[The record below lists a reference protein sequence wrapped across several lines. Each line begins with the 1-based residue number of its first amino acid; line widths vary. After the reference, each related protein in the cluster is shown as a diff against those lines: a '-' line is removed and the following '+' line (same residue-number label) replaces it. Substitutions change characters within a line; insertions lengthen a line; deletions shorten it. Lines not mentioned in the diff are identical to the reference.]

1 MIFAARS
8 ESIPEL
14 WDVILP
20 HLERFS
26 RETMLTTPADILCD
40 LMSGE
45 KQLWLV
51 EKNAQVVAVG
61 LTQIYL
67 TGRGNICAVWGACGD
82 LGIEG
87 LREALEEIERW
98 AMSINCVAMEIRG
111 RKGWVRA
118 LPEFKQ
124 TGVLLEK
131 DLRRMH

>member
-1 MIFAARS
+1 
-8 ESIPEL
+8 
-14 WDVILP
+14 
-20 HLERFS
+20 
-26 RETMLTTPADILCD
+26 
-40 LMSGE
+40 
-45 KQLWLV
+45 
-51 EKNAQVVAVG
+51 
-61 LTQIYL
+61 
-67 TGRGNICAVWGACGD
+67 
-82 LGIEG
+82 